1 MGKVLELLRKM
12 YEWVV
17 TLLVLGILVFLIYLS
32 SRTTAVLTQSE
43 HLLFIKESF
52 IFFFAVILASILLVF
67 ISVKNQKISRIIA
80 KINSDDVLY
89 RKLRKWLAIGL
100 FGVCLFWVLNTQM
113 IARADQIEIQEAS
126 FRIHLGDFGELL
138 PDGYIG
144 AHSNQMGLMLLSYWF
159 SFLFGSQNYLVFQII
174 NCIAVSVI
182 YLQLAG
188 FGTVLKMNNFGKLL
202 VQVSGFFFFP
212 IIFFTSFVYGNLI
225 GLALSLCAINLE
237 YAFFEKKN
245 VKYGILSAFLIALA
259 AMVKPNFSIFMIG
272 MLIYGAITIALN
284 KSYKAAYYLVLILLF
299 FCIQSFGTRFLF
311 EKMSGIEMGDGI
323 SPYAF
328 AAMGLQEGGLGP
340 GWYDGYNDLSYEMV
354 KYDTHEQRQMAIWN
368 IKDRLRFFA
377 DNKDEAISFFTRK
390 TAAQWGEPTYESLF
404 ILNEKS
410 DYAVKYSERVWFITT
425 VYGGAVLT
433 RLGKVFQIIVLA
445 GALLYLIL
453 VRRTDE
459 YYKKL
464 TLFMLLIGGFFFH
477 FVWEANGQYTILFFI
492 LLIPY
497 AVCGYKYLRAIMQQ
511 SAVVNIK
518 ENVNLPMV
526 IVVALL
532 IILFSVFYSVRSEF
546 LTADSVHYYDY
557 VAQSKNEVVI
567 PDGKYNIC
575 VDSGKKLTVV
585 PDSTKEYAFDD
596 DDRCMYLELG
606 NEGITVQIKNYHGRV
621 RLYIPEKNLYLQHDG
636 EEIKA
641 ADYKDTVKQL
651 FIIKESSEPGK
662 YYIIPCQKGID
673 TFDERKNV
681 TPERCLGYDTD
692 GNVRMMDDGES
703 PVKWEFIK

>member
-1 MGKVLELLRKM
+1 MGKVVELFRKM

-17 TLLVLGILVFLIYLS
+17 TLFMLGILVFLIYLS
-32 SRTTAVLTQSE
+32 SRTTAVLMQSE
-43 HLLFIKESF
+43 HLLFIRESL
-52 IFFFAVILASILLVF
+52 IFFFAVILASFLFVF
-67 ISVKNQKISRIIA
+67 ISVKNQKVSRVIT
-80 KINSDDVLY
+80 KINSDDDLY
-89 RKLRKWLAIGL
+89 RILRKWLAIGL

-113 IARADQIEIQEAS
+113 IARADQIEIQEAA

-159 SFLFGSQNYLVFQII
+159 SFIFGSQNYLVFQII

-188 FGTVLKMNNFGKLL
+188 FGAVLKMNNFGKLL

-237 YAFFEKKN
+237 YAFFEKREM
-245 VKYGILSAFLIALA
+245 KYGILSAFLIALA

-272 MLIYGAITIALN
+272 MLIYGAIAIVLN
-284 KSYKAAYYLVLILLF
+284 KSYKTVYYLALILVF

-368 IKDRLRFFA
+368 IKDRLKFFA

-390 TAAQWGEPTYESLF
+390 TAAQWVEPTYESLF

-410 DYAVKYSERVWFITT
+410 DYAVKYSGWVWFITT

-433 RLGKVFQIIVLA
+433 RFGKVFQIIVLA
-445 GALLYLIL
+445 GALLYLML

-459 YYKKL
+459 YYQKL
-464 TLFMLLIGGFFFH
+464 TLFMLLIGGFVFH

-497 AVCGYKYLRAIMQQ
+497 AVCGYKYLRCTIQL
-511 SAVVNIK
+511 SSGGNVREKINI
-518 ENVNLPMV
+518 PV
-526 IVVALL
+526 IVIAAVLV
-532 IILFSVFYSVRSEF
+532 IVFSLFYHGRSEY
-546 LTADSVHYYDY
+546 LTADSGAYKDY
-557 VAQSKNEVVI
+557 VANSKNEVVV
-567 PDGKYNIC
+567 PDGKYSLSAK
-575 VDSGKKLTVV
+575 SGKKLTAV
-585 PDSTKEYAFDD
+585 PDTTKEYSFDD
-596 DDRCMYLELG
+596 DERCMHLILG
-606 NEGITVQIKNYHGRV
+606 DEGTKVKVVNYHGRV
-621 RLYIPEKNLYLQHDG
+621 RLYLLDKNLYLQHDG
-636 EEIKA
+636 DEIKA
-641 ADYKDTVKQL
+641 ADYKDTVEQL
-651 FIIKESSEPGK
+651 FFIRESLESGK
-662 YYIIPCQKGID
+662 YYIIPCRKGID
-673 TFDERKNV
+673 TFDERKSAV
-681 TPERCLGYDTD
+681 PERYLGYDKD
-692 GNVRMMDDGES
+692 GNIIMTDDENS
-703 PVKWEFIK
+703 IKWEFIK